1 VKRVEDLIA
10 TAVQDQEV
18 AVKRRNHDHDH
29 MSVANVQGKNLAML
43 INNILKLL
51 PSRIQF
57 IIRSSILG
65 KIIVLIRSFRFSITP
80 NKFYSQFGEDA
91 ILSKYFPESK
101 GFYLDI
107 GSGDPVRGSNTFF
120 LYKKGWNGILI
131 DPLTR
136 NIFSSKIIRRKDKII
151 QGLVGATNKSYLF
164 YEMFPYEYSTTNNEI
179 VKNLINKG
187 KAKLVKKVQ
196 LNTFSVSELNLNI
209 NLDQPSLL
217 SVDCEG
223 LDLEVLKTID
233 LKTIKFRVIC
243 AEDLDFNPMSKT
255 SEINQYLNKN
265 GYEIVDR
272 AGPSS
277 IYVKSSWLQENLN

>member
-1 VKRVEDLIA
+1 
-10 TAVQDQEV
+10 
-18 AVKRRNHDHDH
+18 
-29 MSVANVQGKNLAML
+29 ML
-43 INNILKLL
+43 NKVLFKILPPK
-51 PSRIQF
+51 IQF
-57 IIRSSILG
+57 KIRSSILG
-65 KIIVLIRSFRFSITP
+65 QIIILIKSYKSSLKS
-80 NKFYSQFGEDA
+80 NKFYSQFGEDT
-91 ILSKYFPESK
+91 ILQKYLQENK

-120 LYKKGWNGILI
+120 LYKKGWSGILI
-131 DPLTR
+131 DPLSR
-136 NIFSSKIIRRKDKII
+136 NVFSSKIIRRKDKII
-151 QGLVGATNKSYLF
+151 RGLVGATDRSYPF
-164 YEMFPYEYSTTNNEI
+164 YEMFPYEYSTTNNEV
-179 VKNLINKG
+179 VKDLIDHG

-223 LDLEVLKTID
+223 FDLEVLKTID
-233 LKTIKFRVIC
+233 LKTIEFRIIC
-243 AEDLDFNPMSKT
+243 VEDFDYNPAYKS
-255 SEINQYLNKN
+255 SAINQYLNKN

>member
-1 VKRVEDLIA
+1 
-10 TAVQDQEV
+10 
-18 AVKRRNHDHDH
+18 
-29 MSVANVQGKNLAML
+29 ML
-43 INNILKLL
+43 KKVLFKVL
-51 PSRIQF
+51 PPKIQF
-57 IIRSSILG
+57 KIRSSILG
-65 KIIVLIRSFRFSITP
+65 QIIILIKSYKLSLKS
-80 NKFYSQFGEDA
+80 NKFYSQFGEDT
-91 ILSKYFPESK
+91 ILQKYLQENK

-120 LYKKGWNGILI
+120 LYKKGWSGILI

-151 QGLVGATNKSYLF
+151 QGLVGATNKSYPF
-164 YEMFPYEYSTTNNEI
+164 YEMYPYEYSTTNDEI
-179 VKNLINKG
+179 VKGLINNG

-196 LNTFSVSELNLNI
+196 LNTFSVSELKLDI
-209 NLDQPSLL
+209 NSSQPSLL
-217 SVDCEG
+217 SIDCEG

-243 AEDLDFNPMSKT
+243 AEDFDFNPVSKT
-255 SEINQYLNKN
+255 SEINQYLNEN

-277 IYVKSSWLQENLN
+277 IYVKSTWLQENLN

>member
-1 VKRVEDLIA
+1 
-10 TAVQDQEV
+10 
-18 AVKRRNHDHDH
+18 
-29 MSVANVQGKNLAML
+29 ML
-43 INNILKLL
+43 NKVLFKVL
-51 PSRIQF
+51 PPKIEF
-57 IIRSSILG
+57 KIRSSILG
-65 KIIVLIRSFRFSITP
+65 QIIILIKSYKSSLKS
-80 NKFYSQFGEDA
+80 NKFYSQFGEDT
-91 ILSKYFPESK
+91 ILQKYLQENK

-120 LYKKGWNGILI
+120 LYKKGWSGILI
-131 DPLTR
+131 DPLSR

-151 QGLVGATNKSYLF
+151 RGLVGATDRSYPF
-164 YEMFPYEYSTTNNEI
+164 YEMYPYEYSTTNNEV
-179 VKNLINKG
+179 VKDLINNG

-223 LDLEVLKTID
+223 FDLEVLKTID
-233 LKTIKFRVIC
+233 LKTIEFRIIC
-243 AEDLDFNPMSKT
+243 VEDFDYNPAYKS
-255 SEINQYLNKN
+255 SAINQYLNEN

-277 IYVKSSWLQENLN
+277 IYIKSSWLQENLN

>member
-1 VKRVEDLIA
+1 
-10 TAVQDQEV
+10 
-18 AVKRRNHDHDH
+18 
-29 MSVANVQGKNLAML
+29 ML
-43 INNILKLL
+43 PPK
-51 PSRIQF
+51 IQF
-57 IIRSSILG
+57 NTRSSILG
-65 KIIVLIRSFRFSITP
+65 QIIILIKSYQVSLKS
-80 NKFYSQFGEDA
+80 NEFYSQFGEDT
-91 ILSKYFPESK
+91 ILEKYLQEHN

-120 LYKKGWNGILI
+120 LYKKGWSGILI

-136 NIFSSKIIRRKDKII
+136 NMFSSKVIRRKDKII

-164 YEMFPYEYSTTNNEI
+164 YEMYPYEYSTTNNEI
-179 VKNLINKG
+179 VKDLISNK

-209 NLDQPSLL
+209 DLDQPSLL

-223 LDLEVLKTID
+223 FDLEVLKTID
-233 LKTIKFRVIC
+233 LKTAKFRVIC
-243 AEDLDFNPMSKT
+243 VEDFDFNPVSKSST
-255 SEINQYLNKN
+255 INHYLIEN

-277 IYVKSSWLQENLN
+277 IYVKSSWLLENRI

>member
-1 VKRVEDLIA
+1 MFKKVLF
-10 TAVQDQEV
+10 EV
-18 AVKRRNHDHDH
+18 
-29 MSVANVQGKNLAML
+29 
-43 INNILKLL
+43 L
-51 PSRIQF
+51 PPNIQF
-57 IIRSSILG
+57 KIRGSILG
-65 KIIVLIRSFRFSITP
+65 RIVALINSYQLSLKS

-91 ILSKYFPESK
+91 ILEKYLKEDK

-107 GSGDPVRGSNTFF
+107 GSGDPVRGSNTYF
-120 LYKKGWNGILI
+120 LYKKGWKGVLI

-151 QGLVGATNKSYLF
+151 QELVGATNKSYPF
-164 YEMFPYEYSTTNNEI
+164 FEMYPYEYSTTSDEI
-179 VKNLINKG
+179 VKDLINNK

-223 LDLEVLKTID
+223 FDLEVLKTID

-243 AEDLDFNPMSKT
+243 AEDFDYNPASK
-255 SEINQYLNKN
+255 SSAINQYLNEN

-277 IYVKSSWLQENLN
+277 IYVKSSWLQENLNN

>member
-1 VKRVEDLIA
+1 MWIG
-10 TAVQDQEV
+10 DQF
-18 AVKRRNHDHDH
+18 RN
-29 MSVANVQGKNLAML
+29 
-43 INNILKLL
+43 L
-51 PSRIQF
+51 PLPIQF
-57 IIRSSILG
+57 IFHKSFLSI
-65 KIIVLIRSFRFSITP
+65 IIKTMRCYKLSLKD
-80 NKFYSQFGEDA
+80 NLFYSQFGEDV
-91 ILSKYFPESK
+91 ILSKYLTEKK

-107 GSGDPVRGSNTFF
+107 GSGDPVRKSNTYF
-120 LYKKGWNGILI
+120 LYKLGWSGILI

-136 NIFSSKIIRRKDKII
+136 NIFASKIIRRKDKIF
-151 QGLVGATNKSYLF
+151 QRLVGAANKSYPF
-164 YEMFPYEYSTTNNEI
+164 FEMYPYEYSTTNKKI
-179 VKNLINKG
+179 VKDLIDSG
-187 KAKLVKKVQ
+187 KAKLVKKVY

-243 AEDLDFNPMSKT
+243 VEDFDFDPISKK
-255 SEINQYLNKN
+255 SEINQYLNEN
-265 GYEIVDR
+265 GYEIVGR

>member
-1 VKRVEDLIA
+1 
-10 TAVQDQEV
+10 
-18 AVKRRNHDHDH
+18 
-29 MSVANVQGKNLAML
+29 MSVANVQGKILVML
-43 INNILKLL
+43 KKVLFKVL
-51 PSRIQF
+51 PPKIQF
-57 IIRSSILG
+57 KIRTSILG
-65 KIIVLIRSFRFSITP
+65 LIIILIKSYQISIKS
-80 NKFYSQFGEDA
+80 NKFYSQFGEDS
-91 ILSKYFPESK
+91 ILQKYLQENK

-120 LYKKGWNGILI
+120 LYKKGWSGILI

-136 NIFSSKIIRRKDKII
+136 NMFPSKIIRRKDRII

-164 YEMFPYEYSTTNNEI
+164 YELYPYEYSTTNNEI
-179 VKNLINKG
+179 VKDLINNK

-223 LDLEVLKTID
+223 FDLEVLKTID

-243 AEDLDFNPMSKT
+243 AEDFDYNPASK
-255 SEINQYLNKN
+255 SSAINQYLNEN

-277 IYVKSSWLQENLN
+277 IYVKSSWLQENLNN

>member
-1 VKRVEDLIA
+1 MLKKVLF
-10 TAVQDQEV
+10 
-18 AVKRRNHDHDH
+18 
-29 MSVANVQGKNLAML
+29 NV
-43 INNILKLL
+43 L
-51 PSRIQF
+51 PPNIQF
-57 IIRSSILG
+57 KIRSSILG
-65 KIIVLIRSFRFSITP
+65 RIVLLIKSYQLSLKSNEFF
-80 NKFYSQFGEDA
+80 SQFGEDA
-91 ILSKYFPESK
+91 ILEKYLKEVK

-107 GSGDPVRGSNTFF
+107 GSGDPVRGSNTYF

-136 NIFSSKIIRRKDKII
+136 NIFSSKVIRRKDMII
-151 QGLVGATNKSYLF
+151 QGLVGAINKSYPF
-164 YEMFPYEYSTTNNEI
+164 FEMYPYEYSTTNNER
-179 VKNLINKG
+179 VNDLINKG

-196 LNTFSVSELNLNI
+196 LHTYSVSDLRLNI
-209 NLDQPSLL
+209 DLDQPSLL

-243 AEDLDFNPMSKT
+243 VEDFDFNPVSK
-255 SEINQYLNKN
+255 SSAINHYLVEN

-277 IYVKSSWLQENLN
+277 IYVKSLWLLENRS

>member
-1 VKRVEDLIA
+1 MLKKVLF
-10 TAVQDQEV
+10 EV
-18 AVKRRNHDHDH
+18 
-29 MSVANVQGKNLAML
+29 
-43 INNILKLL
+43 L
-51 PSRIQF
+51 PLNIQF
-57 IIRSSILG
+57 KIRSSILG
-65 KIIVLIRSFRFSITP
+65 RIIVLIKSYQQSLKSS
-80 NKFYSQFGEDA
+80 KFYSQFGEDS
-91 ILSKYFPESK
+91 ILEKYLEENK

-120 LYKKGWNGILI
+120 LYKKGWSGILI

-136 NIFSSKIIRRKDKII
+136 NVFSSRIIRRKDKII

-164 YEMFPYEYSTTNNEI
+164 YEMYPYEYSTTNNGR
-179 VKNLINKG
+179 VKDLISNK

-209 NLDQPSLL
+209 DLDQPSLL

-223 LDLEVLKTID
+223 FDLEVLKTID
-233 LKTIKFRVIC
+233 FETAKFRVIC
-243 AEDLDFNPMSKT
+243 VEDFEFNPVSKSST
-255 SEINQYLNKN
+255 ISHYLIEN

-277 IYVKSSWLQENLN
+277 IYVKSSWLLENRS

>member
-1 VKRVEDLIA
+1 MLKKILF
-10 TAVQDQEV
+10 EV
-18 AVKRRNHDHDH
+18 LPP
-29 MSVANVQGKNLAML
+29 NVQFK
-43 INNILKLL
+43 
-51 PSRIQF
+51 
-57 IIRSSILG
+57 IRSSILG
-65 KIIVLIRSFRFSITP
+65 RILLLIKSYQISINS
-80 NKFYSQFGEDA
+80 NKFYSQFGEDT
-91 ILSKYFPESK
+91 ILQKYLQEDK

-120 LYKKGWNGILI
+120 LYKKGWSGILI
-131 DPLTR
+131 DPLSR
-136 NIFSSKIIRRKDKII
+136 NMFSSKVIRRKDKII

-164 YEMFPYEYSTTNNEI
+164 YEMYPYEYSTTNNEI
-179 VKNLINKG
+179 VKDLISNK

-243 AEDLDFNPMSKT
+243 AEDFDFNPVFKS
-255 SEINQYLNKN
+255 SAINHYLIEN

-277 IYVKSSWLQENLN
+277 IYVKSSWLLENRR

>member
-1 VKRVEDLIA
+1 MLKKVLVKVI
-10 TAVQDQEV
+10 
-18 AVKRRNHDHDH
+18 
-29 MSVANVQGKNLAML
+29 
-43 INNILKLL
+43 
-51 PSRIQF
+51 PPRIQLK
-57 IIRSSILG
+57 IRSSLLG
-65 KIIVLIRSFRFSITP
+65 KVIVLIKSFRFSVTS
-80 NKFYSQFGEDA
+80 NNFYSQYGEDA
-91 ILSKYFPESK
+91 IISKYFPESE

-120 LYKKGWNGILI
+120 LYKKGWSGILI

-136 NIFSSKIIRRKDKII
+136 NIFSSKIIRRKDRTI

-179 VKNLINKG
+179 VKNLVNNG

-196 LNTFSVSELNLNI
+196 LNTFSISELNINI
-209 NLDQPSLL
+209 YLDQPSLL

-243 AEDLDFNPMSKT
+243 AEDFDFNPMSKT
-255 SEINQYLNKN
+255 SEINQYLNIN

-272 AGPSS
+272 VGSSS
-277 IYVKSSWLQENLN
+277 IYVKSCWLQENLN

>member
-1 VKRVEDLIA
+1 
-10 TAVQDQEV
+10 
-18 AVKRRNHDHDH
+18 
-29 MSVANVQGKNLAML
+29 ML
-43 INNILKLL
+43 KKVLFKVL
-51 PSRIQF
+51 PPKIQF
-57 IIRSSILG
+57 KIRSSILG
-65 KIIVLIRSFRFSITP
+65 RILLLIKSYQLSLKS
-80 NKFYSQFGEDA
+80 NEFYSQFGEDA
-91 ILSKYFPESK
+91 ILKKYLKEDK

-107 GSGDPVRGSNTFF
+107 GSGDPVRGSNTYF
-120 LYKKGWNGILI
+120 LYKKGWKGILI

-136 NIFSSKIIRRKDKII
+136 NIFSSKVIRRKDKII
-151 QGLVGATNKSYLF
+151 QGLVGATDRSYPF
-164 YEMFPYEYSTTNNEI
+164 YEMYPYEYSTTNNEV
-179 VKNLINKG
+179 VKDLINNG

-223 LDLEVLKTID
+223 FDLEVLKTID
-233 LKTIKFRVIC
+233 LKTIEFRIIC
-243 AEDLDFNPMSKT
+243 VEDFDYNPAYKSST
-255 SEINQYLNKN
+255 INQYLNKN